1 MNLLNDKF
9 AIELKEICEL
19 ASKNNNQI
27 SITLVLDI
35 MKEKN
40 ESLDN
45 FNEVLNYLRSNNI
58 DLLQQESDED
68 YDEGNRENKGD
79 PYTPADVNIIPRSL
93 TIESII
99 GRLEHDEIDLTP
111 DFQRKGDL
119 WTKVQQSRL
128 IESMM
133 LKIPL
138 PTFYFN
144 ATDDNKWVVIDGLQR
159 LTALKNFFVKK
170 TLTLQGLE
178 FLVDFNGHKVDDLP
192 RHYYRRIRETQI
204 HSYTIEKGTPEEITY
219 NIFKRINTGGL
230 KLEPQE
236 IRHALYRGRATTLI
250 KELASTKEFKEATD
264 FSISSLRMLD
274 CEYITRFIAFIENDF
289 KNDYKSNVDD
299 YLILAMKRVNKY
311 SDDELERIKKKFIR
325 TMIICYRIFG
335 RYTFR
340 KIGDNGRRGPVNKA
354 IFEMW
359 SIVISKLDNNESK
372 KLIDNKSIVVNKF
385 TECFELYNFNSW
397 LRSSDKNSI
406 ENRVNKVYSIVGSV
420 IND

>member
-1 MNLLNDKF
+1 MNSLNSKF
-9 AIELKEICEL
+9 DAELKEISEL
-19 ASKNNNQI
+19 ASKNNNQV

-35 MKEKN
+35 MKERN
-40 ESLDN
+40 ETLEN
-45 FNEVLNYLRSNNI
+45 FNEILNYLRSNNI
-58 DLLQQESDED
+58 DLLQQENDED
-68 YDEGNRENKGD
+68 YDEEVSGNKGN

-170 TLTLQGLE
+170 SLTLEGLE
-178 FLVDFNGHKVDDLP
+178 FLVDFNNHKVDDLP

-236 IRHALYRGRATTLI
+236 IRHALYRGKVTTLI
-250 KELASTKEFKEATD
+250 KELASTEYFRQATD

-274 CEYITRFIAFIENDF
+274 CEYITRFIAFTENDF
-289 KNDYKSNVDD
+289 RKDYKNNIDD
-299 YLILAMKRVNKY
+299 YLIMAMKRVNKY
-311 SDDELERIKKKFIR
+311 SDYDLEKIRADFAR
-325 TMIICYRIFG
+325 TMKSCYEIFG

-359 SIVISKLDNNESK
+359 SIIISKLNDVQVE
-372 KLIDNKSIVVNKF
+372 KLIKNKSILLEKF
-385 TECFELYNFNSW
+385 MECLNSYSFNSW
-397 LRSSDKNSI
+397 LRSSDKYSI
-406 ENRVNKVYSIVGSV
+406 ENRISTVNRIVEEV